1 MSELFDAIDALIAG
15 QSPLPSPAERERLRK
30 AHGLSQEQVAKALKV
45 RRATVVNW
53 ESGKTDP
60 RPPQRE
66 AYAHF
71 LNELAKLYPP
81 PETPPAP
88 EAGPSAA
95 PTPILAPTPET
106 APGVAPAAHPAPE
119 AAPASAAAP
128 EAALASS
135 PAPAAAPTPGTPAP
149 SLASE
154 AAPGPVSGP
163 AAASPLASAAGPT
176 PEAAPAPALGL
187 DPASAPA
194 SASASAS
201 AAAPTP
207 ETAPGVAP
215 AAHPAPEAA
224 PGVAPRPAPEAPPAS
239 EVAHPAPP
247 ADAPVSP
254 PAAPAVPPPSGESG
268 PPAGGT
274 AASSRP
280 APRRATR
287 QATGRAAARKSPATP
302 PPAAEPR
309 FAHGPLAVVDGD
321 GTAYCTGGLVL
332 ECPLKD
338 VPTLVTWALAEAQL
352 GAPRLHRNGKDADP
366 LLVLTTSAAERLG
379 LPAELTDRRNLRLPE
394 DHKVVKQIAK
404 AQWQLTRRGFGPW
417 ATVYRP
423 VQGGRRHCVRFAV
436 LPWGALDSRAWGS
449 ADRFAPAELARVLGD
464 YATRV
469 ITPRGTTA
477 VTGLELMTALRPPTR
492 AVKDEAT
499 GAWVSGPQPGSLT
512 APVDP
517 APPEAPDEHPV
528 VAQLYPRGHQRT
540 PADILDEEAYD
551 WIRDPELLTDAE
563 CAHTHAVGIDVNMAF
578 AAAAN
583 RLTVGLGAPEHI
595 KAPAFDKA
603 LPGSWLADLSHID
616 LDPRLPNPF
625 TPHGNRPEGPAWYA
639 TPTVAYAVELGHDVR
654 PVEAWV
660 RPETGPYLDAW
671 YTRLRDAYM
680 ATMELLGVVSGMSP
694 PDYLAAMERHKRADP
709 GQAAVLSAIKATV
722 KGGIGKLR
730 ERPQGARYRPG
741 ERWPALER
749 PTWRPDIRAAVIST
763 ARVNMHRK
771 MRKLADAGLF
781 PVAVLSDCVVYLSD
795 GPSPLDFLP
804 HTPDG
809 KPLPGGF
816 RLGVSPGMVKHE
828 GTQEFLWAAQ
838 LLDEGHNPARHIKG
852 TDAALD
858 GE

>member
-15 QSPLPSPAERERLRK
+15 QSPLPPPAERERLRT

-53 ESGKTDP
+53 ESGKTEP

-71 LNELAKLYPP
+71 LSELAKLYP
-81 PETPPAP
+81 AP
-88 EAGPSAA
+88 A
-95 PTPILAPTPET
+95 PTPAQ
-106 APGVAPAAHPAPE
+106 
-119 AAPASAAAP
+119 
-128 EAALASS
+128 
-135 PAPAAAPTPGTPAP
+135 
-149 SLASE
+149 
-154 AAPGPVSGP
+154 
-163 AAASPLASAAGPT
+163 
-176 PEAAPAPALGL
+176 APAPDA
-187 DPASAPA
+187 
-194 SASASAS
+194 
-201 AAAPTP
+201 
-207 ETAPGVAP
+207 
-215 AAHPAPEAA
+215 
-224 PGVAPRPAPEAPPAS
+224 RR
-239 EVAHPAPP
+239 PAPP
-247 ADAPVSP
+247 APPAAPVSP
-254 PAAPAVPPPSGESG
+254 PAAPAVPPPAEETG
-268 PPAGGT
+268 PPAGEP
-274 AASSRP
+274 AAPRHP
-280 APRRATR
+280 APRRAPR
-287 QATGRAAARKSPATP
+287 QTTGRPAPHKTPATT
-302 PPAAEPR
+302 PAGTEPR
-309 FAHGPLAVVDGD
+309 FANGPLAVVDGD
-321 GTAYCTGGLVL
+321 GSAYCTGGLIL
-332 ECPLKD
+332 DCPLKD
-338 VPTLVTWALAEAQL
+338 IPALVTWALSEARL

-366 LLVLTTSAAERLG
+366 LLVLTASAAERLG

-394 DHKVVKQIAK
+394 DHKVVKQITRAK
-404 AQWQLTRRGFGPW
+404 WQLTRRGFGPW
-417 ATVYRP
+417 AWVYRP
-423 VQGGRRHCVRFAV
+423 AQGSRRHCVQFAV

-499 GAWVSGPQPGSLT
+499 GTWASGPQPGSLT
-512 APVDP
+512 EPVDP

-528 VAQLYPRGHQRT
+528 VAQLYPRGHRRT
-540 PADILDEEAYD
+540 PAEILDEEAYD

-563 CAHTHAVGIDVNMAF
+563 CAHSHAVGIDVNMAF

-583 RLTVGLGAPEHI
+583 RLNLGLGAPEHRT
-595 KAPAFDKA
+595 APAFDKA
-603 LPGSWLADLSHID
+603 LPGSWLVDLSHID

-639 TPTVAYAVELGHDVR
+639 TPTVAYAVELGHEVR
-654 PVEAWV
+654 PVEAWI

-680 ATMELLGVVSGMSP
+680 ATMERLGVVSGMSP
-694 PDYLAAMERHKRADP
+694 PDFLAAMERHKQADP
-709 GQAAVLSAIKATV
+709 GQAAVLSAIKSTV

-771 MRKLADAGLF
+771 MRKLADTGLF

-852 TDAALD
+852 TDAAID

>member
-15 QSPLPSPAERERLRK
+15 QTPLPSPAERERLRT

-45 RRATVVNW
+45 RRATVMNW

-71 LNELAKLYPP
+71 LSELAKLY
-81 PETPPAP
+81 
-88 EAGPSAA
+88 
-95 PTPILAPTPET
+95 
-106 APGVAPAAHPAPE
+106 PE
-119 AAPASAAAP
+119 AAPASA
-128 EAALASS
+128 
-135 PAPAAAPTPGTPAP
+135 PAPA
-149 SLASE
+149 
-154 AAPGPVSGP
+154 
-163 AAASPLASAAGPT
+163 
-176 PEAAPAPALGL
+176 
-187 DPASAPA
+187 
-194 SASASAS
+194 
-201 AAAPTP
+201 
-207 ETAPGVAP
+207 
-215 AAHPAPEAA
+215 
-224 PGVAPRPAPEAPPAS
+224 PAPEAPP
-239 EVAHPAPP
+239 PAPAAVP
-247 ADAPVSP
+247 APVSP
-254 PAAPAVPPPSGESG
+254 PATPAVPPPAEEAG
-268 PPAGGT
+268 PPA
-274 AASSRP
+274 A
-280 APRRATR
+280 APRRSVR
-287 QATGRAAARKSPATP
+287 QPAARKAPATT
-302 PPAAEPR
+302 PPATEPR
-309 FAHGPLAVVDGD
+309 FAGGPLAVVDGD
-321 GTAYCTGGLVL
+321 GSAYGIGGLVL
-332 ECPLKD
+332 DCPLKD
-338 VPTLVTWALAEAQL
+338 IPTLVAWALAEGRL

-366 LLVLTTSAAERLG
+366 LLVLTASAAERLG
-379 LPAELTDRRNLRLPE
+379 LPAELTDRRNLRLPD
-394 DHKVVKQIAK
+394 DHKVVKQIARAK
-404 AQWQLTRRGFGPW
+404 WQLTRRGFGPW
-417 ATVYRP
+417 ASVYRP
-423 VQGGRRHCVRFAV
+423 VQGGRRHCVQFAV

-449 ADRFAPAELARVLGD
+449 ADRFAPAELASVLGD

-499 GAWVSGPQPGSLT
+499 GTWGSGPQPGSLS

-517 APPEAPDEHPV
+517 APPEAPDEHPI
-528 VAQLYPRGHQRT
+528 VAQLYPRGHRRT
-540 PADILDEEAYD
+540 PAEMLDEEAYD

-583 RLTVGLGAPEHI
+583 RLNLGLGAPEHRT
-595 KAPAFDKA
+595 APAFDKA
-603 LPGSWLADLSHID
+603 LPGSWLVDLSHID
-616 LDPRLPNPF
+616 FDPRLPNPF

-639 TPTVAYAVELGHDVR
+639 TPTVAYAVELGHEVR

-660 RPETGPYLDAW
+660 RPETGSYLDAW

-680 ATMELLGVVSGMSP
+680 ATMERLGVVSGMSP
-694 PDYLAAMERHKRADP
+694 PDFLAAMERHKQADP

-771 MRKLADAGLF
+771 MRKFADAGLF